1 MYIKNQYQQTGIFLV
16 GCLSAVIA
24 LAACQQEGAAEK
36 AGKKTDQAVGNVGKP
51 IVAAQGS
58 PVETAGEYLDDAMIT
73 TRAKAVLLNDE
84 LLKASHIE
92 VTTFN
97 GMVTL
102 IGKITSEQLAD
113 RAINLVKSQEYV
125 KGVHNELMISAAE
138 PGQ

>member
-1 MYIKNQYQQTGIFLV
+1 MYIKNQYQQTGILLV
-16 GCLSAVIA
+16 SCLSAVIT
-24 LAACQQEGAAEK
+24 LAACQQEGAAEN
-36 AGKKTDQAVGNVGKP
+36 AGKQTDQAVGDTGKP
-51 IVAAQGS
+51 IVGAKDS
-58 PVETAGEYLDDAMIT
+58 AGEHLDDATIT
-73 TRAKAVLLNDE
+73 TRAKAVLLNDD

-102 IGKITSEQLAD
+102 IGKITSGQLAD
-113 RAINLVKSQEYV
+113 RAIDLVKSQEYV

>member
-1 MYIKNQYQQTGIFLV
+1 MYIKNQYQQTGILLV
-16 GCLSAVIA
+16 SCLSAVIA
-24 LAACQQEGAAEK
+24 LAACQQEGAAEN
-36 AGKKTDQAVGNVGKP
+36 AGKQTDQAVGDTGKP
-51 IVAAQGS
+51 IGGAKDS
-58 PVETAGEYLDDAMIT
+58 AGEHLDDAAIT
-73 TRAKAVLLNDE
+73 TRAKAVLLNDD

-102 IGKITSEQLAD
+102 IGKITSGQLAD
-113 RAINLVKSQEYV
+113 RAIDLVKSQEYV